1 MIAQVRETNVLLN
14 LIKHQRPYVDKI
26 YLSAKDPLESK
37 YQLLINWRKKAGI
50 KHEKSLKAF
59 IDYSQTIDE
68 VYENLEDYNPTQKGK
83 VLIVFDD
90 MIAGMEANKKICPIE
105 IELFMRGRKLSTT
118 LVFIL
123 QSYFKVPTRLNVT
136 RCFTMKI
143 PNKETTPANTIK
155 WFA

>member
-26 YLSAKDPLESK
+26 YLSTKDPLESK

-59 IDYSQTIDE
+59 IDYSQTTDE
-68 VYENLEDYNPTQKGK
+68 VYENLEDYNSTQKGK
-83 VLIVFDD
+83 ALIVFDD

-105 IELFMRGRKLSTT
+105 IELFMRGRKLNTT
-118 LVFIL
+118 LVFVL
-123 QSYFKVPTRLNVT
+123 
-136 RCFTMKI
+136 
-143 PNKETTPANTIK
+143 
-155 WFA
+155 